1 MMSSENSSLDS
12 NDNTIKILGA
22 GPSGLAAA
30 INLVKA
36 GYNVTI
42 YEKNADCGMRFRGD
56 FQGLEN
62 WSSSTDILEDL
73 QAMNISINFWY
84 KAIRHAEFYDYHLNK
99 RKVNFERPGLY
110 LIRRG
115 AMEGTLDSALKKQAL
130 DNGVTIHFKKRIHPS
145 EAHIVAGGPKRVDG
159 IVRGMVF
166 TTNTDHVPILILDDN
181 LAPKSFA
188 YLLIGEGQ
196 GCLGTGLLNNF
207 TKADEYL
214 TKTEQVFRQLFDLDI
229 VNPQRFT
236 GYFNFFLPPSYELNG
251 RMIIGENAGFQDYL
265 FAFGLRQ
272 AFTSG
277 FLAAQSIIHNQS
289 FDGLVKEKLVPQLKT
304 SVSNRF
310 FYQLMGNRGY
320 SASLRK
326 GRQVT
331 DPVRR
336 MGNQYKPSALK
347 RLVYPLAKITLKVIG
362 E

>member
-1 MMSSENSSLDS
+1 MSNENISADK
-12 NDNTIKILGA
+12 NTNTIKILGA
-22 GPSGLAAA
+22 GPSGLTAA

-62 WSSSTDILEDL
+62 WSSPIDILDDL
-73 QAMNISINFWY
+73 RTMNISTDFPY
-84 KAIRHAEFYDYHLNK
+84 KAIHHAEFYDYHLNK
-99 RKVNFERPGLY
+99 REVAFERPGLY

-130 DNGVTIHFKKRIHPS
+130 DCGVTIHFKQRIHPS
-145 EAHIVAGGPKRVDG
+145 EVHIIAGGPVRVNG

-166 TTNTDHVPILILDDN
+166 TTSTDHVPILILNDD

-196 GCLGTGLLNNF
+196 GCLGTGLLNDF
-207 TKADEYL
+207 SKADEYL
-214 TKTEQVFRQLFDLDI
+214 TKTEQVFRQLLDLDI

-236 GYFNFFLPPSYELNG
+236 GYFNFFLRPSYENNG
-251 RMIIGENAGFQDYL
+251 KMIIGENAGFQDYL

-277 FLAAQSIIHNQS
+277 FLAAQSIIHHQS
-289 FDGLVKEKLVPQLKT
+289 FDSLVKEKLLPQLKT

-326 GRQVT
+326 GRQFS

-336 MGNQYKPSALK
+336 MGNQYKPTSLK
-347 RLVYPLAKITLKVIG
+347 RLVYPIAKMSLKVSTQ
-362 E
+362 